1 MAFLVGTC
9 QFCSHSIGG
18 IAFTGARQLYVAAP
32 NAKVMTVT
40 REHIAV
46 VGGQRWMGVGFTG
59 HQGDGMDAGAV
70 GLVAVLDAAKIDFG
84 TFLFFLGSIITIT
97 RA

>member
-1 MAFLVGTC
+1 
-9 QFCSHSIGG
+9 
-18 IAFTGARQLYVAAP
+18 
-32 NAKVMTVT
+32 
-40 REHIAV
+40 
-46 VGGQRWMGVGFTG
+46 MGVGFTG